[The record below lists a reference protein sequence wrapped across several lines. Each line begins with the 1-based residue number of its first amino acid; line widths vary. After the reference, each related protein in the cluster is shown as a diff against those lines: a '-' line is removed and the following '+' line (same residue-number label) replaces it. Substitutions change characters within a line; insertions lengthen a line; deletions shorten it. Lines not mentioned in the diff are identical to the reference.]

1 MANTVTNIVKIFAN
15 DEAID
20 KINERFEV
28 AGGYSDM
35 VKFAKAFYDEPEIIE
50 GKDGEEGGVSVS
62 WSLDN
67 MGAKWVYIENDIDMD
82 RWNIA
87 SANYYP
93 HDFLKHLFNLVN
105 EIDPDAYI
113 VNKYTDET
121 YDPTGVV
128 VYKKDSDGEPMWYEV
143 EEVFEDPTNDMDW
156 DDEGYDEAREDFIY
170 SVENFHDE
178 QEEHCLKM
186 IDEGD
191 GRTFD
196 E

>member
-1 MANTVTNIVKIFAN
+1 MANTVTNIVQIYAN

-28 AGGYSDM
+28 AGGYGDM
-35 VKFAKAFYDEPEIIE
+35 VSFAKAFYDEPEIII
-50 GKDGEEGGVSVS
+50 DRNGEEGVSFN

-82 RWNIA
+82 RWNIS

-93 HDFLKHLFNLVN
+93 HEFLKRLFELVVA
-105 EIDPDAYI
+105 IDPEAYI
-113 VNKYTDET
+113 VNKYNDET

-128 VYKKDSDGEPMWYEV
+128 VYKKDSEGNFSWYEY
-143 EEVFEDPTNDMDW
+143 EESKEDPTNDMDW
-156 DDEGYDEAREDFIY
+156 EDDAYEDERENFIYEIEEFHEEYEGYCIR
-170 SVENFHDE
+170 
-178 QEEHCLKM
+178 M

-191 GRTFD
+191 GNEF
-196 E
+196 

>member
-1 MANTVTNIVKIFAN
+1 MANTVTNIVQIFAN

-50 GKDGEEGGVSVS
+50 GKDGEKGGLSIK
-62 WSLDN
+62 WSLDF

-93 HDFLKHLFNLVN
+93 HDFLKHLFDLVN
-105 EIDPDAYI
+105 EVDPEAYI
-113 VNKYTDET
+113 VNKFQDES
-121 YDPTGVV
+121 YYPVGVV
-128 VYKKDSDGEPMWYEV
+128 VYKKDYYGDPMWYSV
-143 EEVFEDPTNDMDW
+143 EENMDDPTNDMDW
-156 DDEGYDEAREDFIY
+156 DDEGYDDAREEFTY

-178 QEEHCLKM
+178 QVEHCIKM
-186 IDEGD
+186 IENGD

>member
-1 MANTVTNIVKIFAN
+1 MANTVTNIVQIYAN

-35 VKFAKAFYDEPEIIE
+35 VSFAKAFYDEPETVID
-50 GKDGEEGGVSVS
+50 KDGKEGVLIN

-93 HDFLKHLFNLVN
+93 HEFLMRLFELVV
-105 EIDPDAYI
+105 EVDPDAYI
-113 VNKYTDET
+113 VNKYNDET

-128 VYKKDSDGEPMWYEV
+128 VYKKDPEGFFAWYNY
-143 EEVFEDPTNDMDW
+143 EESKEDPTNDMDW
-156 DDEGYDEAREDFIY
+156 EDDAYEDERENFIYEIEEFHEEYEGYCIR
-170 SVENFHDE
+170 
-178 QEEHCLKM
+178 M

-191 GRTFD
+191 GNQF
-196 E
+196 

>member
-20 KINERFEV
+20 KINERFDV

-35 VKFAKAFYDEPEIIE
+35 VAMAKAFYDEPEIIE
-50 GKDGEEGGVSVS
+50 GERGGLSIN

-82 RWNIA
+82 RWNIS

-93 HDFLKHLFNLVN
+93 HEFLMRLFELVA
-105 EIDPDAYI
+105 EMDPEAYI
-113 VNKYTDET
+113 VNKYNDES
-121 YDPTGVV
+121 YNPCGVV
-128 VYKKDSDGEPMWYEV
+128 VYKKDSEGFFSWYDY
-143 EEVFEDPTNDMDW
+143 EETMTNPTDDMDW
-156 DDEGYDEAREDFIY
+156 SDESYQDKQEEFIYALEDF
-170 SVENFHDE
+170 HDKY
-178 QEEHCLKM
+178 EEYCIRM

-191 GRTFD
+191 GREFG